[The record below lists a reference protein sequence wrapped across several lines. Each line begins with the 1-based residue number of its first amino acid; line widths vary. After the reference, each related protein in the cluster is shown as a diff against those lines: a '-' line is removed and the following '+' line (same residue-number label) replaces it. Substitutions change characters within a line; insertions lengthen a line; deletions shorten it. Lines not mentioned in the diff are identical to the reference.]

1 MWIHVHE
8 KFVNMKC
15 SPSPRL
21 DLLMSL
27 TRKAHK
33 GDRSSLWGVCV
44 WGGSV
49 SMLQSLL
56 FTLGFTVF
64 CFSGIQC
71 SLRRNPAAATDS
83 VLAFLSSLCKQEELD
98 QGGGLCACLHLV
110 DICYVVFV
118 SLNVCSVAPKGGCV
132 QSDQWPGGSIVPL
145 TTPPSGGDTVIYLKC
160 FVSPDIFPNF

>member
-1 MWIHVHE
+1 
-8 KFVNMKC
+8 
-15 SPSPRL
+15 
-21 DLLMSL
+21 MSL

-33 GDRSSLWGVCV
+33 GDRSSLWGMCAGT
-44 WGGSV
+44 GGGGGPV

-98 QGGGLCACLHLV
+98 QGGGPCACLHLV
-110 DICYVVFV
+110 DICYVVFI

-132 QSDQWPGGSIVPL
+132 QSDQ
-145 TTPPSGGDTVIYLKC
+145 
-160 FVSPDIFPNF
+160 